1 MRIAFACFLTVII
14 ECTFF
19 FLTGSRIKYEGIV
32 VLCANVITNLLLN
45 LFTTIT
51 GLYNPVILAILE
63 TLAVV
68 SEYLIYRKASMKG
81 NNLFVRTML
90 ANVLSFCLGLIIFR

>member
-1 MRIAFACFLTVII
+1 MRIAFACILTVII
-14 ECTFF
+14 EGAFF
-19 FLTGSRIKYEGIV
+19 FLTGSRSAYEGIV

-63 TLAVV
+63 TIAVV
-68 SEYLIYRKASMKG
+68 SEYLIYRKASIKG
-81 NNLFVRTML
+81 NNLFVRTL
-90 ANVLSFCLGLIIFR
+90 LSNALSFSLGLIIF